1 MDEKL
6 QAVIWKGDFDN
17 YWLGHQFAEIFKD
30 RIYAPY
36 LENKPNA
43 VVLDIG
49 ACIGVFTLYASKYA
63 KMVYAIEPSVDHFDS
78 LTRMLAFNQIKNVKP
93 IRKAIFIE
101 NKQFPFFHNK
111 NRTMYSLHQQVED
124 NSQPQEV
131 VDAITLDQLFKDE
144 GIEHCDLLKL
154 DVEGSEVEILSSLG
168 FSKVAP
174 KIDVIV
180 GEIHAWNNRHP
191 NQIKEALRN
200 NNFTLEVVP
209 GDANLFVAKRTN
221 G

>member
-49 ACIGVFTLYASKYA
+49 ACIGIFTLYASKYA
-63 KMVYAIEPSVDHFDS
+63 KMVYAIEPAVDHFDS
-78 LTRMLAFNQIKNVKP
+78 LTRMLTFNQIKNVKP
-93 IRKAIFIE
+93 IRKAIFID

-111 NRTMYSLHQQVED
+111 NRTMYSLHQAIED
-124 NSQPQEV
+124 NSQKVETV
-131 VDAITLDQLFKDE
+131 EAVTLDKLFEDE
-144 GIEHCDLLKL
+144 KIEHIDLLKA
-154 DVEGSEVEILSSLG
+154 DVEGSEYELFAGEG
-168 FSKVAP
+168 FSKVAS
-174 KIDVIV
+174 KIDTVICEV
-180 GEIHAWNNRHP
+180 HQWAGRHR
-191 NQIKEALRN
+191 NQINESFKN
-200 NNFTLEVVP
+200 NGFDIQP
-209 GDANLFVAKRTN
+209 IAGDADLMVATRRK
-221 G
+221 